1 MAVTITGTVLANQ
14 YFTGNGIAESY
25 LSMASPLSGEAVKET
40 LPQLAMSIVSGIAHK
55 ALSLKFNY
63 YVLQQLA
70 WVVFILLLGSLL
82 FAGPWV
88 WPTEDSATIEWL
100 QEISEKKGPTYEKF
114 FSSETEK
121 DRAQSYAMPTTSA
134 TQRTM
139 QRSTKT
145 SSGAAVRG
153 AQTKAQTGARVE
165 ARIAELQKTLAKKRS
180 DQESESLLSKPAEP
194 RFPLWAVGVGAGTLA
209 LAQLSLFVF
218 GSYSGLGSS
227 L

>member
-1 MAVTITGTVLANQ
+1 MAVTITEIALANQ
-14 YFTGNGIAESY
+14 YFTGNGIAGSY
-25 LSMASPLSGEAVKET
+25 LSIASPLSDEAVKET

-55 ALSLKFNY
+55 ALGLKFNY
-63 YVLQQLA
+63 YVLQQLT
-70 WVVFILLLGSLL
+70 WVIFILLLGSLL

-121 DRAQSYAMPTTSA
+121 NRAQSYAM
-134 TQRTM
+134 QD
-139 QRSTKT
+139 STEKT
-145 SSGAAVRG
+145 GLQFKAKRGASVSSGGGNAASLE
-153 AQTKAQTGARVE
+153 ALKE
-165 ARIAELQKTLAKKRS
+165 ARIAGLQKTLAKKRS
-180 DQESESLLSKPAEP
+180 AQESESLLSQPAEP